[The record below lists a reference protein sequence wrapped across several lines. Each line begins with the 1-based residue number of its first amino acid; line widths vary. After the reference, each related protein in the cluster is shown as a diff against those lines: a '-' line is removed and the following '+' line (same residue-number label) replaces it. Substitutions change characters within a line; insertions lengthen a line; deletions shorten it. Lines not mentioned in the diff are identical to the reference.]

1 MRFRRRTSLSV
12 ALALLIAACSAG
24 PAEAFASAL
33 GVSADGISV
42 ESSFFDLGGTSMV
55 WMSAVSRLNGR
66 FQLQLQPMEVF
77 DKAVLPLV
85 SRAVCHV

>member
-1 MRFRRRTSLSV
+1 MW
-12 ALALLIAACSAG
+12 
-24 PAEAFASAL
+24 AECL
-33 GVSADGISV
+33 GTSADELGRD
-42 ESSFFDLGGTSMV
+42 SSFFDLGGTSMV